1 MEFLRTKKVVRF
13 LLFVEVVFIPS
24 REEYSLFKELLW
36 YSREDYLFF
45 RKDAARR
52 FVF

>member
-24 REEYSLFKELLW
+24 RGEYSIFKESLW
-36 YSREDYLFF
+36 YSKADFLFF
-45 RKDAARR
+45 RKDANR